1 VPIEDKIMGY
11 DRRISKLQ
19 YPYQFWI
26 KFVDLDVHQ
35 VDFQKIFFLT
45 ETVMGCLYSSWPE
58 CRKSDYI
65 GDFFVLLHL
74 AAKNEGAA
82 EAFRFPP

>member
-1 VPIEDKIMGY
+1 
-11 DRRISKLQ
+11 
-19 YPYQFWI
+19 
-26 KFVDLDVHQ
+26 
-35 VDFQKIFFLT
+35 
-45 ETVMGCLYSSWPE
+45 MGCLYSSWPE

-65 GDFFVLLHL
+65 DDFFVLLHL